1 MPLMISV
8 EIVIGGNDNTKSVI
22 RDGGEGEIVVE
33 AVTLNIL
40 DGDEFRPFWV
50 SWDDGKVVVRIF
62 LTVVHISWKQNVK
75 KEIQH
80 LLECIYSTVLFISCH
95 FKQRCG

>member
-1 MPLMISV
+1 MISV

-50 SWDDGKVVVRIF
+50 SWDDGKVVVRTF
-62 LTVVHISWKQNVK
+62 LSCGPHIYLTQCKN
-75 KEIQH
+75 ETGN
-80 LLECIYSTVLFISCH
+80 LLSDLALSIT
-95 FKQRCG
+95 KADN